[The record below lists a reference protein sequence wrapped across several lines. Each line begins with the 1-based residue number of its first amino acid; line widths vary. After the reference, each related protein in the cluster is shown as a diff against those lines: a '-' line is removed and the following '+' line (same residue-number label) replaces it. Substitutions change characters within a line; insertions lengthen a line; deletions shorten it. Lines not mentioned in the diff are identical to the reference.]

1 MGCYKLRSWCWFI
14 FLFQITHGSIC
25 EFKTKTGWKNS
36 NPTPPPKKKI
46 KHPQIFTI
54 NNINLRHDNILLG
67 KYLIELPYN
76 KYMCFLAQE

>member
-1 MGCYKLRSWCWFI
+1 MEVYVNLKPKLVGKI
-14 FLFQITHGSIC
+14 LT
-25 EFKTKTGWKNS
+25 
-36 NPTPPPKKKI
+36 PLPPPQKKI